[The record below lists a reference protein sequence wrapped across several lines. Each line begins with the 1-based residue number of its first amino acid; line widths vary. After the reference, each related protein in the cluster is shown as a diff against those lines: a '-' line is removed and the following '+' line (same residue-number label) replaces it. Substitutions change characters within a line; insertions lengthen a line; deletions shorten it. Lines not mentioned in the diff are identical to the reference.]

1 MLKTIILSVSLHTEI
16 STYPHLIQMT
26 PKASPRRIHLC
37 LCHMS
42 GNEQRYIDEAFADNW
57 VVPLGPNVDA
67 FENSLQDFLSKGD
80 PSRDHLRIAAVS
92 AGTAA
97 IHLGLI
103 LAGVKA
109 GDEVICQSFTFAA
122 SANPVTYQGA
132 TPVFV
137 DSEADTWNMD
147 PALLDFAISDRI
159 AKTGRK
165 PSAII
170 PVHLYGM
177 PAKMDE
183 IMMIADKWDIPVV
196 EDAAEALGSSYR
208 GHACGTFGNFGA
220 LSFNG
225 NKMITTSGGGA
236 LVCPDQESRAR
247 AVFFATQAR
256 ESFPYYQHENIGYNY
271 RMSNICAGIGRGQMT
286 VLDEHIAHHRR
297 LAALY
302 ASLLADVEGV
312 DFHANPSPKSDA
324 NFWLSTITIDPSL
337 TGGLTP
343 DELRLHFESLNIETR
358 LLWKPMH
365 MQPVFSNA
373 PAYTNG
379 VSSSLFSRGLCLP
392 SGPWVTEEDVE
403 MIVSEIKRLAS
414 R

>member
-1 MLKTIILSVSLHTEI
+1 
-16 STYPHLIQMT
+16 
-26 PKASPRRIHLC
+26 
-37 LCHMS
+37 MS

-256 ESFPYYQHENIGYNY
+256 ESYPYYQHENIGYNY

-343 DELRLHFESLNIETR
+343 DELRLHFESFNIETR

-365 MQPVFSNA
+365 MQPVFSKA

>member
-1 MLKTIILSVSLHTEI
+1 
-16 STYPHLIQMT
+16 
-26 PKASPRRIHLC
+26 
-37 LCHMS
+37 MS

-256 ESFPYYQHENIGYNY
+256 ESYPYYQHENIGYNY

-343 DELRLHFESLNIETR
+343 DELRLHFESFNIETR